1 MEAKVTYPRT
11 MVVEVNFA
19 DAAHRAVVR
28 SRRLPCTR
36 AFVLRTDFQIS
47 FNAGA
52 LVGDGDAAVVRRGDT
67 QANVLV
73 SAKRDV

>member
-1 MEAKVTYPRT
+1 M
-11 MVVEVNFA
+11 VEVNPA

-47 FNAGA
+47 FGAGA
-52 LVGDGDAAVVRRGDT
+52 LVRNGDAALVRRGDT
-67 QANVLV
+67 QVNMLV